1 MNNVDDGMVCAGVD
15 QGGESQHLML
25 MAIEEV
31 ERLMVAMMKLERM
44 ALERMVEL
52 KRVPPTAGG
61 KARQLQTL
69 SGAP

>member
-31 ERLMVAMMKLERM
+31 ERLMVAMAKSERM
-44 ALERMVEL
+44 AELE
-52 KRVPPTAGG
+52 RVPPERKS
-61 KARQLQTL
+61 KAA
-69 SGAP
+69 SDAF